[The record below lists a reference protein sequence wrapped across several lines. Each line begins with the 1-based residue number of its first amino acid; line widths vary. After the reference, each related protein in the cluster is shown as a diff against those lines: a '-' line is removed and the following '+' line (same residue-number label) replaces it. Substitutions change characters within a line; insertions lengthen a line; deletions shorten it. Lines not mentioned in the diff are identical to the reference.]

1 MVRRLMVL
9 MVLMMLKVL
18 MVIVMSNL
26 CEKEVIMM
34 MSSHRDFLWR
44 SSLILASLRWFYH
57 PSSLVKVRK
66 CFFLFQVELTNFMF
80 SYHRGERRTRAL
92 YLKNLL
98 NP

>member
-1 MVRRLMVL
+1 ML

-26 CEKEVIMM
+26 CEKEVIM

-92 YLKNLL
+92 YLKKLL